1 MTEAEKNKTYRE
13 EIELRS
19 SQKLPEHIAIIMDG
33 NGRWAEKHNLSRSQ
47 GHRRGVDRVRE
58 IVEEAAKIGIKVLT
72 LYAFSTENWK
82 RPKKEIDLLMGL
94 LKIFL
99 AKEINRLKKNN
110 IRFESIGRLDKLPD
124 SVLKVIYRA
133 KDETRDNNGLV
144 LNLALNYGSRTEI
157 IDAVNKI
164 ISDKAKGQIKKVLI
178 DEADF
183 SKYLYTA
190 NLPDPDLLIRTSG
203 EQRISNF
210 LLWQVSYSELV
221 FSKKLWPEFGKK
233 DFLDCIRIYQ
243 KRVRRYGGI

>member
-1 MTEAEKNKTYRE
+1 MIEAEKNKTKKE
-13 EIELRS
+13 ELELS
-19 SQKLPEHIAIIMDG
+19 NSQKLPEHIAIIMDG
-33 NGRWAEKHNLSRSQ
+33 NGRWAQKHNLARSQ
-47 GHRRGVDRVRE
+47 GHRRGVERVRE

-82 RPKKEIDLLMGL
+82 RPKQEIDLLMRL

-110 IRFESIGRLDKLPD
+110 IRFECIGRLDKLPE
-124 SVLKVIYRA
+124 SVLKIIYRA
-133 KDETRDNNGLV
+133 KEETRDNNGLV

-164 ISDKAKGQIKKVLI
+164 ILDKAAGRLNKASI

-221 FSKKLWPEFGKK
+221 FPKKLWPEFGKK
-233 DFLDCIRIYQ
+233 DFLDCIRAYQ
-243 KRVRRYGGI
+243 RRVRRFGGI